1 MSAIEGQ
8 SECEDTTQKD
18 TKTEIQFDD
27 LKNIDTIA
35 QALGGQ
41 KKAFQKIA
49 AKILS
54 ILHSAIQELDEIVS
68 FNNIEQFLLILK
80 NGINFSVS
88 EGLVATE
95 LLSRFINKNTKREA
109 LGKRGVLY
117 NDNIGTML
125 VCLTLITQ
133 KICRDS
139 VTTNSFFASQFTM
152 QTSVLN
158 LSEVTFL
165 KLMQFDLWVEE
176 KDFWKIFQEVANE
189 QIEGEILNSSST
201 IVI

>member
-1 MSAIEGQ
+1 
-8 SECEDTTQKD
+8 
-18 TKTEIQFDD
+18 
-27 LKNIDTIA
+27 
-35 QALGGQ
+35 LGGQ

-68 FNNIEQFLLILK
+68 FNNIEQFLLILR

-109 LGKRGVLY
+109 LGKHGVLY
-117 NDNIGTML
+117 NDNLGTML

-139 VTTNSFFASQFTM
+139 VTTNSFFASLFTM